1 MTDTQTRDTRRPRQP
16 GADADRPGELPR
28 RGWVQVLKRAWK
40 ESSLDN
46 VGLLA
51 GGVAYSAFM
60 ALVPSLVAAVMVY
73 GLVSTPEDVA
83 RQVEEVGSALPS
95 EAQTL
100 LTDQM
105 ERIASAPQ
113 QGLGIGLVIA
123 LLLALWSASAGVAG
137 LVGAL
142 NSVYDE
148 VDERN
153 FVKKRGLSLLLTVG
167 ALVFVAVAV
176 GLVAVLPAVLD
187 TLGLGVAATAV
198 VQVLRWLGLV
208 LAFVVALAVLYR
220 VAPDRDSP
228 RLRWV
233 TPGAVVATV
242 LWVIAS
248 AGFSLY
254 VDRFGSYGDTYGPIA
269 GVVVLL
275 LWFFI
280 TAWVILLGGEINA
293 EAELQTAKDTTKGEP
308 EPIGE
313 RGAVKADNTPETA
326 DPRRS

>member
-275 LWFFI
+275 
-280 TAWVILLGGEINA
+280 
-293 EAELQTAKDTTKGEP
+293 
-308 EPIGE
+308 
-313 RGAVKADNTPETA
+313 
-326 DPRRS
+326 